1 MTLPN
6 YFLADLPPG
15 AEISASMMNDACL
28 TLKRN
33 RQQYLVNR
41 STQSLLER
49 LGEIAGNWLQPDYL
63 FRKLALE
70 RSPMDTGFSPATLA
84 SGLDSFF
91 STITPENLNAL
102 LVQELGHPERLDRF
116 VSTPVE
122 ERSGRSAMAFGPPLL
137 VHVAAGNL
145 PLPALMSIILGLV
158 VRSAQF
164 LKCAGGA
171 SLLPRLFA
179 HSLYEVEPKLAACLE
194 IAEWRGGRVEL
205 ERPLFEHAD
214 CITATG
220 TDETVVE
227 IRRNL
232 PTQVRFLDYRHRVSF
247 GFITRD
253 LLTSYHAKQ
262 IAPKAAGDVAA
273 WNQLGCLSPHL
284 FYVEHG
290 GSVTP
295 EQFAEM
301 LAAQLACQEEAAS
314 RGPIPVEHAASI
326 ASHRA
331 FYELR
336 AASSP
341 DTRLWQS
348 NDSTAWTV
356 VYENDPAF
364 RMACLNRFVHV
375 KAVKD
380 LGEALQA
387 AEMMRGSVST
397 VAIAAPEN
405 RAQEIANA
413 LARWGATR
421 ICQVGQMQRPSLL
434 WRHDGRAS
442 LGELVTWVDWER

>member
-6 YFLADLPPG
+6 YFMADLPPE
-15 AEISASMMNDACL
+15 AEISASMIDDACL

-33 RQQYLVNR
+33 REQYLANR

-49 LGEIAGNWLQPDYL
+49 LGEIAGNWLQPDYS

-70 RSPMDTGFSPATLA
+70 RSPKDTGFSPATLA

-91 STITPENLNAL
+91 SQLTPENLNAL
-102 LVQELGHPERLDRF
+102 LVQELGHAERLDRF

-122 ERSGRSAMAFGPPLL
+122 QRSGRSAMAVGPPLL
-137 VHVAAGNL
+137 VHVTAGNL
-145 PLPALMSIILGLV
+145 PVPALMSLVLGV
-158 VRSAQF
+158 IVRSAQF
-164 LKCAGGA
+164 LKCASGA

-179 HSLYEVEPKLAACLE
+179 HSLYQLDPKLAACLE
-194 IAEWRGGRVEL
+194 IAEWRGGHGGL
-205 ERPLFEHAD
+205 EQPLFEHAD
-214 CITATG
+214 CVIATG
-220 TDETVVE
+220 TDDTIFQ

-232 PTQVRFLDYRHRVSF
+232 PTQARFVAYGHRVSF

-253 LLTSYHAKQ
+253 LLTSYRAKEV
-262 IAPKAAGDVAA
+262 APKAASDVAA
-273 WNQLGCLSPHL
+273 WNQLGCLSPHV

-301 LAAQLACQEEAAS
+301 LAAQLALREETEP
-314 RGPIPVEHAASI
+314 RGPIPAEDAAAI
-326 ASHRA
+326 ASRRG

-341 DTRLWQS
+341 DTHLWQS
-348 NDSTAWTV
+348 DRSTAWTV
-356 VYENDPAF
+356 VYEADPAF
-364 RMACLNRFVHV
+364 QLSCLNRFVYV
-375 KAVKD
+375 KPVRN
-380 LGEALQA
+380 LSEALHA
-387 AEMMRGSVST
+387 GETVRGKVST

-405 RAQEIANA
+405 RAQEIAIT

-421 ICQVGQMQRPSLL
+421 ICPIGQMQQPSLL
-434 WRHDGRAS
+434 WRHDGRPS
-442 LGELVTWVDWER
+442 LGEWVGWIDCER